1 MNVKKKFAMHHDIL
15 HSEVVHLLDEFLWEE
30 EILEVEACHSA
41 PPYLSEPDRLTEL
54 IIILDSLSGLSGVA
68 SSHEH
73 LLRIESILMGSSTV
87 NSSAQSFFER
97 LSSVILQDGVQV
109 KLFKNVLRILDDLL
123 SYISSNPICLNRDT
137 SRLSSVSQRCQSPA
151 DADPAIISGAVRL
164 CLNLLYISVL
174 FGCGTS
180 DLHATL
186 QKALLLHAD
195 PTIPVRKVVL
205 FIFRLLSV
213 HGKYSDM
220 YLPSNT
226 VMSDISNSPMGALL
240 HSVPFLRLPGLSNF
254 RSFVA
259 VAVHQS
265 ELRNWKPEGN
275 ISVRKLPA
283 ALAEGIEICDTA
295 MMDFIQSYRFHETE
309 VEMIRT
315 NVDLS
320 RAFDL
325 YVKLKSEGK
334 VGKNRRNLL
343 HAQFSSSRFTV
354 NQLAKHVISNYQ
366 LIASNDETSG
376 GEESDTASLPHLP
389 MVHEAFRSCHDWL
402 ATDDN
407 QEELIEAIADAAV
420 PPPVGVLIASHPQ
433 KNNDKKT
440 LDTVEVKFFMKKWCV
455 SADLIIVLLKILL
468 AACRGAT
475 DPSLSPTNSA
485 SFDLDRDHL
494 LTQLERSAIS
504 HRDENGDSFRRRNFE
519 IISNAITGILLLLLK
534 LAAPGEESD
543 SIQSHIVSSN
553 GCLVLLKLITSFPS
567 DNEIFYNLENDSIF
581 PFLAGN
587 KSWALAVP
595 ARGPTSV
602 FRSLKALY
610 ILCKHSTSRIKKFLV
625 HYKVAVVLKRFFT
638 CPNIGVL
645 QISYKLFKLQM
656 RFLGKKWK
664 LLHVKLLSCCFNA
677 TSLDLIDD
685 WLLTDPDQTDTLS
698 PGGLND
704 SRDGNSLD
712 LKTNSFLAGDE
723 YAAYLEEARKIDF
736 TDLNSIKHFC
746 EKTGENYQDV
756 FGVGIHSYSEWRQY
770 GVGF

>member
-1 MNVKKKFAMHHDIL
+1 MHQNIL

-30 EILEVEACHSA
+30 EILEVEACHSTRSY
-41 PPYLSEPDRLTEL
+41 PSEPERHTEL

-68 SSHEH
+68 SSYEH
-73 LLRIESILMGSSTV
+73 LLQIESILIGSVTV
-87 NSSAQSFFER
+87 NSSAQSFFEH
-97 LSSVILQDGVQV
+97 LSSVILQEGVQV
-109 KLFKNVLRILDDLL
+109 KLFENVLKILDERL

-137 SRLSSVSQRCQSPA
+137 SRLSSVSQRCQSPR
-151 DADPAIISGAVRL
+151 DSDPAIISGEVRL
-164 CLNLLYISVL
+164 CLNILYMSVL

-180 DLHATL
+180 DLLATL

-205 FIFRLLSV
+205 FMFRLLSV

-226 VMSDISNSPMGALL
+226 VMSDISNSPMGTLL
-240 HSVPFLRLPGLSNF
+240 HSVPFLRLPCLSSF

-259 VAVHQS
+259 VALHQK
-265 ELRNWKPEGN
+265 ELRIWKPEGD
-275 ISVRKLPA
+275 IYVRRLPA

-309 VEMIRT
+309 VEMMRT

-320 RAFDL
+320 RAFQL
-325 YVKLKSEGK
+325 YVKFKSEGK

-343 HAQFSSSRFTV
+343 HAQSSSSSRFTV

-366 LIASNDETSG
+366 LIASNDETSD

-420 PPPVGVLIASHPQ
+420 PPPVGVLIPSHPQ
-433 KNNDKKT
+433 NKFDEKKIRPKEKIS
-440 LDTVEVKFFMKKWCV
+440 LQNWCA
-455 SADLIIVLLKILL
+455 SNDLIIVLLKILL

-494 LTQLERSAIS
+494 LTQLERSARI
-504 HRDENGDSFRRRNFE
+504 HREDNNDSFRRRNFE

-543 SIQSHIVSSN
+543 LIQSHIVSSN

-567 DNEIFYNLENDSIF
+567 DNDVFYNLENDSIF

-595 ARGPTSV
+595 ARVPTCV

-610 ILCKHSTSRIKKFLV
+610 ILCKHSTSRIKKVLV

-645 QISYKLFKLQM
+645 QISYKLFKLQI

-685 WLLTDPDQTDTLS
+685 WLLTDPEQTDILS
-698 PGGLND
+698 PDALND
-704 SRDGNSLD
+704 SRDGNALG
-712 LKTNSFLAGDE
+712 LKTNSYLADDE
-723 YAAYLEEARKIDF
+723 YSAYLEEARKIDF